1 MDVKRAMTMKM
12 SKNLFIFII
21 LINMEV
27 KRVKIISIDMLLY
40 ILNKY
45 F

>member
-1 MDVKRAMTMKM
+1 MKVKSAMTMKM

-40 ILNKY
+40 ILSKY